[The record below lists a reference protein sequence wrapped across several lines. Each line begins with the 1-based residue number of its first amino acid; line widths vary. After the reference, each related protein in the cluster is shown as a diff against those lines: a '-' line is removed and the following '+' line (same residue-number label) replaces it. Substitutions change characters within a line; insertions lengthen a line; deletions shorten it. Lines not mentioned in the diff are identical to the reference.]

1 MLALLRVSTL
11 VGCTVDPPAGV
22 QAGRRCVWVQVS
34 LGPAPAT
41 PTPRSLLTDGFDEGT
56 CWVGAT
62 LGFSLL
68 NSSRRRTER
77 KSMARKFPAAP
88 DDTSTGSPP
97 LSAKLTFFCLFFSS
111 LLLFPSGRDGGGEGC
126 WLRTVSGRLKA
137 SECDGNKPAYCCR
150 LSLRWLKLA
159 GSIFSATA
167 C

>member
-56 CWVGAT
+56 CWVGAA

-97 LSAKLTFFCLFFSS
+97 LSAKLMFFLFVFFVPAA
-111 LLLFPSGRDGGGEGC
+111 FPVRVEGRGRGMLTEDSEWAAEG
-126 WLRTVSGRLKA
+126 V
-137 SECDGNKPAYCCR
+137 
-150 LSLRWLKLA
+150 
-159 GSIFSATA
+159 
-167 C
+167 